1 MIGLCPHLKPRY
13 CALMKWGKFIIITAL
28 LLGFS
33 QAHASEMVRVPAGT
47 LHMGADSGPKEEQ
60 PRHTRKVAAFMLDKS
75 PVTVAEFAKWVH
87 ATKYKTE
94 AEKFGDGAVM
104 HFGTGY
110 WYLQKGA
117 MWQKPFGPEGEE
129 AKPDHPV
136 TQVSFND
143 AAAYCAARGK
153 RLPREDEWEH
163 AARGGTNAEVAYAFG
178 PNLLKEGD
186 YLANVWTGIFPVM
199 NTEKDGFAT
208 TNPIGHYGVTPL
220 GLTDMAGNV
229 WEWVDTWFTPYPDTG
244 ETQGTEK
251 VQRGGSYLCDPKVC
265 HGFRVTARGHAT
277 PDSSHIH
284 VGFRCAKDI
293 AETL

>member
-1 MIGLCPHLKPRY
+1 MTI
-13 CALMKWGKFIIITAL
+13 ALIAL
-28 LLGFS
+28 WSLPVS
-33 QAHASEMVRVPAGT
+33 AAPEMVAVPSGT
-47 LHMGADSGPKEEQ
+47 LLMGANDGPAEEQ
-60 PRHTRKVAAFMLDKS
+60 PQHKRMVKPFLLDKS
-75 PVTVAEFAKWVH
+75 PVSVAAFGKWVAES
-87 ATKYKTE
+87 TYRTE

-104 HFGTGY
+104 HMGTGY

-117 MWQKPFGPEGEE
+117 TWQKPFGPKGDT
-129 AKPDHPV
+129 ATPDHPV

-143 AAAYCAARGK
+143 AKAYCAAHGK
-153 RLPREDEWEH
+153 RLPTEAEWEH
-163 AARGGTNAEVAYAFG
+163 AARGGNNAEIAYAFG
-178 PNLLKEGD
+178 PNLLHEGE

-199 NTEKDGFAT
+199 NTGNDGFHT
-208 TNPIGHYGVTPL
+208 TSPIGHYGVTPI

-244 ETQGTEK
+244 ETGGTEK

-293 AETL
+293 EQTL